1 MFTGR
6 PEDLAAAE
14 AEITVK
20 AEVIARLL
28 DEIDALGVGQTSGRL
43 LGPGIEI
50 RRDERGWTVR

>member
-14 AEITVK
+14 

-28 DEIDALGVGQTSGRL
+28 DEIDALGVGQTSGRII
-43 LGPGIEI
+43 GAGIEI
-50 RRDERGWTVR
+50 RRGEQGWTVR

>member
-14 AEITVK
+14 AEIAVK

-28 DEIDALGVGQTSGRL
+28 DEIDALGIGQTSGRI
-43 LGPGIEI
+43 LGPGVEI
-50 RRDERGWTVR
+50 RRQEQGWTVR